1 MDEKESAVTE
11 TPRENTATPA
21 ENQPA
26 ENYPAAESLPV
37 RQRAVVATE
46 RPARYIKQLGSH
58 MGRKLGTAELPDGL
72 RLIFNRDG
80 IFRGYGDLRE
90 TDGALVREVRAES
103 DEQAIGVAGVLE
115 RHLVR
120 FGERDELAVTF
131 EAVSAS

>member
-1 MDEKESAVTE
+1 MTE
-11 TPRENTATPA
+11 TPQENT
-21 ENQPA
+21 A

-37 RQRAVVATE
+37 RQRAVVATD

-72 RLIFNRDG
+72 RLTFNRDG

-90 TDGALVREVRAES
+90 AEGALIMEVRAEN
-103 DEQAIGVAGVLE
+103 DEQAASVADVLD

-131 EAVSAS
+131 ETVPAA

>member
-1 MDEKESAVTE
+1 MTE
-11 TPRENTATPA
+11 TPQENT
-21 ENQPA
+21 A

-37 RQRAVVATE
+37 RQRAIVATA

-72 RLIFNRDG
+72 RLTFNRDG

-90 TDGALVREVRAES
+90 IDGALVMEVRAES
-103 DEQAIGVAGVLE
+103 DELAAGLADVLD

-120 FGERDELAVTF
+120 FGEREELVVTF
-131 EAVSAS
+131 EAVPAS